1 MQPWGGP
8 RPGCQGMD
16 RQARRGGPLV
26 ETLRRG
32 INGAARFKF
41 QISPRQMPLGKEQ
54 FVFAAAGGGRQGRAL
69 AAPHS
74 QKLQPAHSAWSDTA
88 TCGGLALYSLQS
100 SFQTLAQPH
109 FLQQPGGEAGMHIPK
124 SWGWWLREVEVYA
137 QVTQHVSGR
146 ARI

>member
-1 MQPWGGP
+1 
-8 RPGCQGMD
+8 
-16 RQARRGGPLV
+16 
-26 ETLRRG
+26 
-32 INGAARFKF
+32 
-41 QISPRQMPLGKEQ
+41 MPLGKEQ
-54 FVFAAAGGGRQGRAL
+54 FVFAVAGGGRQGRAL

-74 QKLQPAHSAWSDTA
+74 QKLQPARSAWSDTA
-88 TCGGLALYSLQS
+88 TVWGPRPLQ
-100 SFQTLAQPH
+100 FAELFPNPQPH

>member
-1 MQPWGGP
+1 ME
-8 RPGCQGMD
+8 
-16 RQARRGGPLV
+16 

-54 FVFAAAGGGRQGRAL
+54 FVFAVAGGGRQGRAL

-88 TCGGLALYSLQS
+88 TVWGPSPLQFAKLFPRLHNLTSCSSLGARQGCTFPSHGVGGS
-100 SFQTLAQPH
+100 
-109 FLQQPGGEAGMHIPK
+109 E
-124 SWGWWLREVEVYA
+124 R
-137 QVTQHVSGR
+137 
-146 ARI
+146 